1 MLDFW
6 ILSKFKDSKRLSMN
20 GMEKEL
26 NEGLQAAYRKTSKMA
41 DLRYIIVVQHPRQY
55 ALEVAN
61 ERSELPDSEL
71 YKEVLREW
79 VNVSTFKFK
88 FSISE
93 VPDHVTGNQR
103 NISCRVMIH
112 D

>member
-79 VNVSTFKFK
+79 VNVSTFKFQ

-93 VPDHVTGNQR
+93 VLDHVTGNQR
-103 NISCRVMIH
+103 NIS
-112 D
+112 